1 MKKGPRLIQCV
12 CARLN
17 NFKNLRDLYVQAL
30 RQEIFSLLNKKQPS
44 LRQIKK
50 LKHSETANNSV
61 KKWLNA
67 HGNKP
72 RNLPAYCPLC
82 LEYPTKRKID
92 LKDKHL
98 KQFRCRYIDFDR
110 TTPTEDDEVELEND
124 ECVTDLESDTAE
136 QPGLTDEEID
146 GKLSKLTN
154 GQIKGQKQKCKGKL
168 ITELM
173 VDIKVTTCDNN

>member
-12 CARLN
+12 CAWLN
-17 NFKNLRDLYVQAL
+17 NFEILHDLCVQAL

-44 LRQIKK
+44 LKQIKK
-50 LKHSETANNSV
+50 LKHSETANISL
-61 KKWLNA
+61 KKWLDA

-82 LEYPTKRKID
+82 LEYPNKRKID
-92 LKDKHL
+92 LKNKHL

-110 TTPTEDDEVELEND
+110 TIPTKDDEMDLEND
-124 ECVTDLESDTAE
+124 GCVSDLESDTAE
-136 QPGLTDEEID
+136 QPCLTDDEID

-154 GQIKGQKQKCKGKL
+154 GQIKGQKQRCKGKL

-173 VDIKVTTCDNN
+173 VDIKVTTCDDH